1 MGEAEGDPDTP
12 RISPFKF
19 ISRPNLKGD
28 SAQASLEKVDSLIT
42 QAHQNSS
49 GSGGATIEVII
60 RMFSL

>member
-28 SAQASLEKVDSLIT
+28 SANVALEKVDNLIT
-42 QAHQNSS
+42 KAHEN
-49 GSGGATIEVII
+49 SGGTGGTTVEVNI
-60 RMFSL
+60 F